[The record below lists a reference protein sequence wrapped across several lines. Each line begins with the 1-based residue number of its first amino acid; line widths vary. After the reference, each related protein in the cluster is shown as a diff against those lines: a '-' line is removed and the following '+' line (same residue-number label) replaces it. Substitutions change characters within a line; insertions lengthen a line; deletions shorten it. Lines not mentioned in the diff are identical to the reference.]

1 MINEKTWVHV
11 MTEVDL
17 TPIDTF
23 FMNWRDKQME
33 RYGNDL
39 KEIFGKLYELR
50 GMYSDLKQMA
60 PGTAQYESEEA
71 QIKLKQKERT
81 SLLFGE
87 YVKDELLPTLPI
99 DKDLKE
105 LGLRKIKKG
114 RLEHVWK
121 YYHYGAS
128 PKFAL
133 SNKADAELNAAM
145 KMLDNDLWEQWFT
158 RRDNAIIKILD
169 ITGKFD
175 STAELKLNDKGELN
189 GTVTGKKGKAIVK
202 TVTVTGNAKRSG
214 YNKLFISKA

>member
-1 MINEKTWVHV
+1 MNEEQIWVHV

-23 FMNWRDKQME
+23 FKNWRDKQME

-71 QIKLKQKERT
+71 QINEKRDAMN
-81 SLLFGE
+81 SLLYGE
-87 YVKDELLPTLPI
+87 YVKELTMPTI
-99 DKDLKE
+99 MDKQKE
-105 LGLRKIKKG
+105 TKWKKAKKG
-114 RLEHVWK
+114 RLEHILK
-121 YYHYGAS
+121 YYDAGTRE
-128 PKFAL
+128 K
-133 SNKADAELNAAM
+133 NDENNAELNAAM
-145 KMLDNDLWEQWFT
+145 RSLDNDLWEQWFD

-202 TVTVTGNAKRSG
+202 TVTVTGNAKRPG
-214 YNKLFISKA
+214 YHRLIISKA